1 MTMKRKFGDDEDIKI
16 EATMFDGYELSP
28 KLGDDS
34 IGDDLRLHISLLVD
48 VSKGNGSDDL
58 EFVCSAWPDSLE
70 VQSVY
75 LLRRDRMPSR
85 PYMGPDIRKLN
96 EDFRKVLH
104 EYLGARGIDDE
115 LSVFLHD
122 YMLNKDRIELIQ
134 WLRNVKSY
142 VKKVG

>member
-1 MTMKRKFGDDEDIKI
+1 ML
-16 EATMFDGYELSP
+16 LS
-28 KLGDDS
+28 
-34 IGDDLRLHISLLVD
+34 
-48 VSKGNGSDDL
+48 
-58 EFVCSAWPDSLE
+58 
-70 VQSVY
+70 Y
-75 LLRRDRMPSR
+75 
-85 PYMGPDIRKLN
+85 RKLN